1 MKVTLVRP
9 YRGPLNRKTFCNLGR
24 HLLENRRHFIIQQR
38 LAVFD
43 RNDNMV
49 MDAPR
54 TVRSFS
60 DLCLSLI
67 QHASE
72 GTREEDPRSK

>member
-1 MKVTLVRP
+1 MKVPLVRP
-9 YRGPLNRKTFCNLGR
+9 YRVPLNRKTFCNLGR

-60 DLCLSLI
+60 DLCRSLI
-67 QHASE
+67 RHASE